1 MPGFSHG
8 QAKAASVAAA
18 PPRLQDSRAAEPSS
32 SSIKAAAYTC
42 APLGHAVEVR
52 LIGDTGPFAAVAT
65 RVWLLTLLK
74 ERGGGQPVCV
84 CWNFDNDVGGG
95 GGGGADQ
102 PSPPARGGGAGGAP
116 MPGADRTAAPALGW
130 RPVSDSFRAALRDG
144 NAPAARRPESEAWRV
159 AARALRL
166 PDSAC
171 AAEEERCGAPI
182 AREPRSRDAPIAVDV
197 FSLCTTR
204 RLAERSGRTPVARGG
219 AAANAPGTDTAA
231 VATSLLLEA
240 LRLPAVRTT
249 RVRGAVRVAAAVGFA
264 SASREFTEL
273 TRDAGAEAKVRP
285 EWTAAAAAA

>member
-95 GGGGADQ
+95 GGGG
-102 PSPPARGGGAGGAP
+102 
-116 MPGADRTAAPALGW
+116 GADRTAAPALGW

-219 AAANAPGTDTAA
+219 AAANAAGTDTAA